1 MEHTSSEVCVIPAYV
16 SIRQHTSAYVSIR
29 QHTSRALKCVSYLHT
44 LAYVKH
50 TSAYVSIRQHAP
62 ACVISSEPAHLIYYS
77 VYLIY
82 YWLTEHLMYHRFD
95 GQMEHKNPKVC
106 AEYFGVKGKIGY
118 LIYC

>member
-1 MEHTSSEVCVIPAYV
+1 MRHLFRA
-16 SIRQHTSAYVSIR
+16 SAPN
-29 QHTSRALKCVSYLHT
+29 LL
-44 LAYVKH
+44 
-50 TSAYVSIRQHAP
+50 
-62 ACVISSEPAHLIYYS
+62 S

-118 LIYC
+118 LVYC